1 MWGGLGA
8 NLRVAVTHSPAVDL
22 FGESPSRLV
31 LSCRPRHAAALT
43 LLARQHGL
51 PVETIGSVGGD
62 RLVIELTVGGA
73 IGASEERGGRVADAL
88 EVPVRDLRHAWDH
101 GLARALGWEG

>member
-8 NLRVAVTHSPAVDL
+8 VTRVAVAHSPAVDL
-22 FGESPSRLV
+22 FGESPSRIV
-31 LSCRPRHAAALT
+31 VTCRPRFAPAIE

-51 PVETIGSVGGD
+51 PVESIGTVGGD
-62 RLVIELTVGGA
+62 RLVIELAG
-73 IGASEERGGRVADAL
+73 IGATGSAEERGSRIADAL
-88 EVPVRDLRHAWDH
+88 EVPLADLRHAWEH